1 MLNLLSKSISLAMI
15 VDMEKVLPVLATT
28 LIFVLIGLVVF
39 GIAFFIVVKVA
50 PFSVKKEIEDDQNI
64 SLGIIIGA
72 IIIGI
77 AMIISA
83 AIQGN

>member
-1 MLNLLSKSISLAMI
+1 MLNLLSKPIALGLI
-15 VDMEKVLPVLATT
+15 VDFDKLLPVLATT
-28 LIFVLIGLVVF
+28 LIFVFIGLIVF
-39 GIAFFIVVKVA
+39 GIAYWIIVKVA

-64 SLGIIIGA
+64 ALGIIIGA
-72 IIIGI
+72 IIIGV